1 MCDESKDIAG
11 ETEQAQEGE
20 DCRQIMKLEVAG
32 KEERDLKA
40 TSGLSL
46 AAGIEAN
53 KLLPAGNG
61 REPRSRASTQLCGLL
76 AKLDGP
82 H

>member
-1 MCDESKDIAG
+1 MRIQQEKRSRHDKEKIAG
-11 ETEQAQEGE
+11 KM
-20 DCRQIMKLEVAG
+20 MKLEVAG

-40 TSGLSL
+40 TSGLGL

-53 KLLPAGNG
+53 KILPAGAG
-61 REPRSRASTQLCGLL
+61 REPRSHASTQLCGLL
-76 AKLDGP
+76 AKSDAP

>member
-1 MCDESKDIAG
+1 
-11 ETEQAQEGE
+11 
-20 DCRQIMKLEVAG
+20 MKLEVPG

-53 KLLPAGNG
+53 KILPAGNG
-61 REPRSRASTQLCGLL
+61 REPRSHASTHLCGLL
-76 AKLDGP
+76 AKRNGP